1 MGSAPRRI
9 AVRFFGRKKPLLYV
23 AQNAWRGLLMW
34 TLINVGAVIYFGTY
48 ATHSPSL
55 ALTHF
60 PRV

>member
-1 MGSAPRRI
+1 M
-9 AVRFFGRKKPLLYV
+9 RFFGRKKPLLYV